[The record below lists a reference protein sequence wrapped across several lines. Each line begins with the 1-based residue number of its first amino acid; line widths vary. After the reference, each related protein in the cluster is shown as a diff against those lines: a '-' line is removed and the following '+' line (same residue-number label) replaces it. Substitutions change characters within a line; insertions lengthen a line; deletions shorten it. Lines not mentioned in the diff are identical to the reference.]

1 VRQDRLPAV
10 VFFGAWFAQI
20 LVRGIFGQWE
30 LGTAG
35 VVAALW
41 AFAAGYFLAA
51 SRYRPAPDPAERV
64 LDGAVAPFF
73 LLSAVR
79 SAAIALG
86 AERELVTQGAL
97 ALLALGG
104 LVTFVRWRRARRA
117 APPGP
122 AGAQETSVT
131 P

>member
-1 VRQDRLPAV
+1 MQGRLPGTLLFG
-10 VFFGAWFAQI
+10 VFFGSI

-30 LGTAG
+30 PGTAG

-41 AFAAGYFLAA
+41 AFAAGYALAA
-51 SRYRPAPDPAERV
+51 RRYRPAPDLAGRV
-64 LDGAVAPFF
+64 LDGAVVLF
-73 LLSAVR
+73 LLLAAVR
-79 SAAIALG
+79 DAAIALG
-86 AERELVTQGAL
+86 AERVSVTQGGI

-104 LVTFVRWRRARRA
+104 LVTFIRWRRARRV

-122 AGAQETSVT
+122 AESQETSAT